1 MVQPLQLKLCCDFH
15 IQCEFRR
22 VFCPRQAFHR
32 QKNLRLLTHFS
43 LDSYQMSLPSDDTFP
58 IQDDFLSLK
67 PCVMFVLNYR
77 NTSDSLGEQE
87 MLWEHEQ

>member
-1 MVQPLQLKLCCDFH
+1 
-15 IQCEFRR
+15 
-22 VFCPRQAFHR
+22 
-32 QKNLRLLTHFS
+32 
-43 LDSYQMSLPSDDTFP
+43 MSLPSDDTFP

-87 MLWEHEQ
+87 ILWEHEQ